1 MLMSDNVYSE
11 GTPFADEIHRD
22 LAAIRVFGSENPGVL
37 VDLKLSHE
45 PTTHLAVLLSAI
57 TPSDSISALKH
68 RLTHGEHLEVEFTSV
83 TSEQLE
89 TVREE
94 IQDLI
99 RERGA
104 HPIRQFGIQW
114 GQVHIILRSDQL
126 PLANELLA
134 RYGNLVRLEVGR
146 KPYPPQPGVARAERL
161 HRPEPTLPEIT
172 IPGLEVTLLL
182 DQPTIASGSDRRG
195 RVRFENGS
203 DELMTI
209 STASPL
215 TARLLDPVSN
225 DTVGYFDGAIG
236 GVGITLQLQPGDV
249 ETMPVIFGT
258 TSPPD
263 VEGYSAPP
271 GQYLVECVVPVYGE
285 PGENG
290 VPSVSILRVGTEVI
304 EVTGPSSSGG

>member
-1 MLMSDNVYSE
+1 MSDNVYSE

-37 VDLKLSHE
+37 VDLKLSHD
-45 PTTHLAVLLSAI
+45 PSTHLVVLLKAG

-94 IQDLI
+94 IQDSI
-99 RERGA
+99 RERVA
-104 HPIRQFGIQW
+104 QPFRQYGIQW
-114 GQVHIILRSDQL
+114 GHVHIRLRADQL
-126 PLANELLA
+126 QLADELLQ

-146 KPYPPQPGVARAERL
+146 KPYPPQPGVTRVQRP
-161 HRPEPTLPEIT
+161 HRPEPTRPNIT

-182 DQPTIASGSDRRG
+182 DQPTIASGSDG
-195 RVRFENGS
+195 RARIRFENGG
-203 DELMTI
+203 DQPITL
-209 STASPL
+209 STGSPL
-215 TARLLDPVSN
+215 TACLIDPISN

-236 GVGITLQLQPGDV
+236 GVGKTLQLQPGDV
-249 ETMPVIFGT
+249 EMMPVIFGT

-271 GQYLVECVVPVYGE
+271 GRYLVECVVPVYGE

-290 VPSVSILRVGTEVI
+290 VPDVSILKVGTEDI
-304 EVTGPSSSGG
+304 EVTEPSSSGG

>member
-1 MLMSDNVYSE
+1 MSDDVYGE

-22 LAAIRVFGSENPGVL
+22 LAAIRMFGSENPGVL

-45 PTTHLAVLLSAI
+45 PTTHLAVLLAAGTS
-57 TPSDSISALKH
+57 SDSISTLKNG
-68 RLTHGEHLEVEFTSV
+68 LVHGERLEVEFTSV

-94 IQDLI
+94 IEELI
-99 RERGA
+99 RERGPQA
-104 HPIRQFGIQW
+104 FRQYGVQW
-114 GQVHIILRSDQL
+114 GQVHIMLRPDQL
-126 PLANELLA
+126 QLADDLLQ
-134 RYGNLVRLEVGR
+134 RYGNLVRLELGR
-146 KPYPPQPGVARAERL
+146 KPYPPRSGVARVERPQRL
-161 HRPEPTLPEIT
+161 GPTGPDIT
-172 IPGLEVTLLL
+172 FQGLEVTLLL
-182 DQPTIASGSDRRG
+182 DQPTITRGSDGRA
-195 RVRFENGS
+195 RVRFENCS

-236 GVGITLQLQPGDV
+236 GVGKTLQLQPGDV
-249 ETMPVIFGT
+249 ETMPLIFGT
-258 TSPPD
+258 TSPPE

-271 GQYLVECVVPVYGE
+271 GWYFVECVVPVYGE

>member
-1 MLMSDNVYSE
+1 MSDNVYLE
-11 GTPFADEIHRD
+11 GTPFSDEIHRD
-22 LAAIRVFGSENPGVL
+22 IAEIRVFGTENPGVL

-45 PTTHLAVLLSAI
+45 PTNHLSVLLSAG
-57 TPSDSISALKH
+57 TPHESISTLKN

-83 TSEQLE
+83 TPEQLE
-89 TVREE
+89 TVQEE
-94 IQDLI
+94 IQELI
-99 RERGA
+99 RDRGSQA
-104 HPIRQFGIQW
+104 FRQYGVQW
-114 GQVHIILRSDQL
+114 GQVHINLRSDQL
-126 PLANELLA
+126 QLAEELLQ
-134 RYGNLVRLEVGR
+134 RYGNLVRLELGR
-146 KPYPPQPGVARAERL
+146 KPYPPRPGVAHVERP
-161 HRPEPTLPEIT
+161 HRPEPARPDIT

-182 DQPTIASGSDRRG
+182 DQPTITSGHDGRG
-195 RVRFENGS
+195 RVRFENGG

-225 DTVGYFDGAIG
+225 DTVGYFGGAIG

-263 VEGYSAPP
+263 VEGYSVSP
-271 GQYLVECVVPVYGE
+271 GWYLVECVVPVYGE

-304 EVTGPSSSGG
+304 EVTAASR